1 MTVAGTWGQG
11 VWAML
16 IELLTFVSLGI
27 FFFLVNQGGLLVTK
41 HHYFQLLK
49 CLLGCTLRNN
59 TKRTAPISIFRLD
72 FCRYLYSGP
81 LALAPFLNNCWYL
94 IV

>member
-27 FFFLVNQGGLLVTK
+27 FFFFCQSGG
-41 HHYFQLLK
+41 
-49 CLLGCTLRNN
+49 
-59 TKRTAPISIFRLD
+59 PIGDETPLFSAVKVSFRLHSKKQ
-72 FCRYLYSGP
+72 Y
-81 LALAPFLNNCWYL
+81 
-94 IV
+94 